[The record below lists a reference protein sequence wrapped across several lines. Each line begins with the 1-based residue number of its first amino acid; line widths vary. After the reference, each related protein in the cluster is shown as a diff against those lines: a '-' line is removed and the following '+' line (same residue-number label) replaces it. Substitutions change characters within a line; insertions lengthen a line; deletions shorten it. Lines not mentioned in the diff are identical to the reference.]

1 MSLGVVE
8 DQSYSQDVDTTAT
21 GGAFD
26 VAQKV
31 SPGAKTRPFSKS
43 KVNHDD

>member
-26 VAQKV
+26 VAEK
-31 SPGAKTRPFSKS
+31 SSRSKNPAFFEIKGKS
-43 KVNHDD
+43 